1 MRSAPR
7 SQSAAQREADR
18 VVAFREELDELARRG
33 VLELTAE
40 QRGRFDAWADARLA
54 ELAHEFDVDTTSSE
68 KRVSWG
74 LRIASTLGGIALCA
88 AAVTFFLHVWGYLDT
103 PVQVVVLALAPVIAL
118 AGTELAA
125 RRERTLYFASLMS
138 LVTLACFI
146 TNLAVLGRIFNIT
159 SSENALLAW
168 GAFALLVA
176 YRYGLRL
183 QLFLGLILV
192 IGYGVAMLT
201 ARLGHHWLDFDRRPE
216 HIAIMGVAMFVL
228 PSFLHHER
236 RAEFP
241 AVYRLVGSLA
251 YFVAILSLCEW
262 GKTSYLPFDAK
273 TVELGYELLGLASAA
288 GAIALGI
295 VRQWDGVVNT
305 GSVFFV
311 IFLYCRLYHWWW
323 DVMPKYAFFA
333 VIGAIA
339 IVLAIAFKRVRERLK
354 LSGEG
359 ATVA

>member
-1 MRSAPR
+1 MSGPR

-18 VVAFREELDELARRG
+18 VVAFRVELDELARRG

-40 QRGRFDAWADARLA
+40 QRARFDAWADARLA
-54 ELAHEFDVDTTSSE
+54 ELAHEFDVDTTASE

-88 AAVTFFLHVWGYLDT
+88 AAVMFFLHIWGYLDT
-103 PVQVVVLALAPVIAL
+103 PVQVLIVAVAPLIAL
-118 AGTELAA
+118 AGTEIAA
-125 RRERTLYFASLMS
+125 RRERTLYFASLLA

-146 TNLAVLGRIFNIT
+146 TNLAVIGRIFNIT
-159 SSENALLAW
+159 SSENALLPWSAL
-168 GAFALLVA
+168 ALLIA

-183 QLFLGLILV
+183 QLFLGLILS

-201 ARLGHHWLDFDRRPE
+201 AQLGHHWLDFDRRPE
-216 HIAIMGVAMFVL
+216 HIALMGIAMFVL
-228 PSFLHHER
+228 PKFVRHER

-251 YFVAILSLCEW
+251 YFVAVLALCEW
-262 GKTSYLPFDAK
+262 GKSSYLPFETK

-295 VRQWDGVVNT
+295 VRQWDGVVNA
-305 GSVFFV
+305 GAVFFV

-323 DVMPKYAFFA
+323 DLMPKYAFFA

-339 IVLAIAFKRVRERLK
+339 IALVIAFKRVRAGLK
-354 LSGEG
+354 GGSEKVST
-359 ATVA
+359 A

>member
-1 MRSAPR
+1 MRSGPR

-18 VVAFREELDELARRG
+18 VVAFRAELDELARRG
-33 VLELTAE
+33 VLELTTE
-40 QRGRFDAWADARLA
+40 QRTRYDAWADARLA
-54 ELAHEFDVDTTSSE
+54 ELAHEFDVDTTASE

-74 LRIASTLGGIALCA
+74 LRIASTLGGVALCT
-88 AAVTFFLHVWGYLDT
+88 AVVMFFLHVWGYLDT
-103 PVQVVVLALAPVIAL
+103 TVQVLIVAAAPVIAL

-125 RRERTLYFASLMS
+125 RRERTLYFASLLA

-146 TNLAVLGRIFNIT
+146 TNLAVIGRIFNIT

-168 GAFALLVA
+168 GALALVVA

-192 IGYGVAMLT
+192 VGYGVTTLT
-201 ARLGHHWLDFDRRPE
+201 AHLGHHWLDFDRRPE
-216 HIAIMGVAMFVL
+216 HVALMGVAMFLV
-228 PSFLHHER
+228 PRFVRHER

-251 YFVAILSLCEW
+251 YFIAILSLCEW
-262 GKTSYLPFDAK
+262 GKTSYLPLDAK
-273 TVELGYELLGLASAA
+273 TVEVGYELVGLASAA
-288 GAIALGI
+288 AAIALGI

-305 GSVFFV
+305 GAVFFV

-323 DVMPKYAFFA
+323 ELMPKYAFFA
-333 VIGAIA
+333 IIGAIA
-339 IVLAIAFKRVRERLK
+339 IALVFAFKRVRAQLK
-354 LSGEG
+354 ARGE
-359 ATVA
+359 AVAAA